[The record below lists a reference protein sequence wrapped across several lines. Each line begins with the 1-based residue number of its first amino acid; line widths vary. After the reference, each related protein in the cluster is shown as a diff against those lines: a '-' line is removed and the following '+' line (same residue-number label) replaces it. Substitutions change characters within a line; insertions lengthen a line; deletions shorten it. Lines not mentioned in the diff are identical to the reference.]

1 MNPNGVIVAIDGPAG
16 AGKSSVAK
24 AVARQTGMTFVDTG
38 AIYRSLAF
46 WAKEKNIA
54 LDDQNALAGLTEQ
67 LPIRFEMS
75 DSGQKVFLGP
85 REVTNAIRSPEVSLW
100 ASEVS
105 QFPKV
110 RDGLLALQRRMGENP
125 AGAVLEGRDIG
136 TVVFPSAQ
144 VKIFLTADP
153 KERARRRVEQL
164 AEKGTVVSLEE
175 VMQEMED
182 RDKRDQERSTAPLVK
197 ADDAMAIDST
207 KVSMEE
213 VIAQIVAMVG
223 EARG

>member
-38 AIYRSLAF
+38 AIYRSLAL
-46 WAKEKNIA
+46 WAK
-54 LDDQNALAGLTEQ
+54 DQKISFSNQDALADLTEE

-75 DSGQKVFLGP
+75 STGQKVFLES
-85 REVTNAIRSPEVSLW
+85 REVTNEIRSPEVSLW

-110 RDGLLALQRRMGENP
+110 RDGLLALQRRMGESP
-125 AGAVLEGRDIG
+125 TGAVLEGRDIG
-136 TVVFPSAQ
+136 TVVFPGAQ

-153 KERARRRVEQL
+153 MERARRRVEQL
-164 AEKGTVVSLEE
+164 AEKGTIGSLEE

-182 RDKRDQERSTAPLVK
+182 RDKRDQERSTAPLIK
-197 ADDAMAIDST
+197 ADDAIAIDCT
-207 KVSMEE
+207 TVTMEE
-213 VIAQIVAMVG
+213 VIAQIVTMVDK
-223 EARG
+223 ARG

>member
-1 MNPNGVIVAIDGPAG
+1 MNPKGVIVAIDGPAG

-46 WAKEKNIA
+46 WAKEQNIA
-54 LDDQNALAGLTEQ
+54 LSDQEALAGLTEQ
-67 LPIRFEMS
+67 LPIRFEMN
-75 DSGQKVFLGP
+75 DAGQKVFLASQD
-85 REVTNAIRSPEVSLW
+85 VTNAIRSPEVSLW

-110 RDGLLALQRRMGENP
+110 RDGLLALQRRMGESP

-144 VKIFLTADP
+144 VKVFLTADP

-197 ADDAMAIDST
+197 ANDAMAIDST

-213 VIAQIVAMVG
+213 VITQIVAMVD

>member
-1 MNPNGVIVAIDGPAG
+1 MNPKGVIVAIDGPAG

-46 WAKEKNIA
+46 WAKEQNIA
-54 LDDQNALAGLTEQ
+54 LSDQEALAGLTEQ
-67 LPIRFEMS
+67 LPIRFEMN
-75 DSGQKVFLGP
+75 DAGQKVFLASQD
-85 REVTNAIRSPEVSLW
+85 VTNAIRSPEVSLW

-110 RDGLLALQRRMGENP
+110 RDGLLALQRRMGESP

-197 ADDAMAIDST
+197 ANDAMAIDST

-213 VIAQIVAMVG
+213 VITQIVAMVD